1 MVNIEFAN
9 AYTQVYEI
17 LKYLEK
23 DEFNKIPK
31 EVIEGIDKKRNIDYI
46 FHFNPNIS
54 IDEYDLIIDAKA
66 ILFYLFYKY
75 LANSEQVQKINEIRL
90 SIKKND
96 EIKKAENYKKY
107 FEKNLFKQKDSK
119 YDNCNNSN
127 FQENTELVVYKES
140 FVKKIIKMIKELF
153 KKK

>member
-46 FHFNPNIS
+46 FHS
-54 IDEYDLIIDAKA
+54 I
-66 ILFYLFYKY
+66 
-75 LANSEQVQKINEIRL
+75 
-90 SIKKND
+90 
-96 EIKKAENYKKY
+96 
-107 FEKNLFKQKDSK
+107 
-119 YDNCNNSN
+119 
-127 FQENTELVVYKES
+127 
-140 FVKKIIKMIKELF
+140 
-153 KKK
+153 